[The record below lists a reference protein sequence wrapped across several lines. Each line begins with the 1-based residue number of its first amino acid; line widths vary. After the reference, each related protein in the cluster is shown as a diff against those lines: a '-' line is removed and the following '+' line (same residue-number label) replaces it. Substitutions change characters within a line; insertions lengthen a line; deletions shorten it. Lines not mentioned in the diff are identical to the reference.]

1 MNYCDLRSQLQIS
14 REGVNS
20 VNEIMTQPLDQ
31 IEPAR
36 RQTLSEQVFDTLSE
50 MLLSGALRPRDR
62 LSLRDLAERLEVS
75 MMPVRE
81 AVSRLAASG
90 ALDVSPKRA
99 VMVPVMT
106 SAAFADLTMV
116 RILNEGQAA
125 RLAAERA
132 TKAEIAEIAALA
144 ERFEVVLDQAYGS
157 AAAVAANKDLH
168 FAVYRSARSPALM
181 QVITV
186 LWLKAGPIINFDIGV
201 DTGTPR
207 TEDAGRSRS
216 HHSRTHHRILCEA
229 LRNRDGDT
237 AAQAMADD
245 IRVASELIRAHG
257 ALDKDNNRRS
267 IIT

>member
-1 MNYCDLRSQLQIS
+1 
-14 REGVNS
+14 
-20 VNEIMTQPLDQ
+20 MTQPLDQ
-31 IEPAR
+31 LEPAR
-36 RQTLSEQVFDTLSE
+36 RQTLSERVFDTLSE

-90 ALDVSPKRA
+90 ALEVSPKRA
-99 VMVPVMT
+99 VMVPLMT
-106 SAAFADLTMV
+106 AAEFADLTMV
-116 RILNEGQAA
+116 RMLNEGQAA

-132 TKAEIAEIAALA
+132 SKAEVAQIAALA
-144 ERFEVVLDQAYGS
+144 ERFEEVLDQAYGS

-168 FAVYRSARSPALM
+168 FALYRSAQSPALLE
-181 QVITV
+181 VITV

-201 DTGTPR
+201 DTGATES
-207 TEDAGRSRS
+207 EDAERSRS
-216 HHSRTHHRILCEA
+216 HHSRAHHRALCQA
-229 LRNRDGDT
+229 LRDRDGDT
-237 AAQAMADD
+237 AARAIAED

-257 ALDKDNNRRS
+257 GVETDENRRR

>member
-1 MNYCDLRSQLQIS
+1 M
-14 REGVNS
+14 EK
-20 VNEIMTQPLDQ
+20 PLDQ
-31 IEPAR
+31 LQPAH

-62 LSLRDLAERLEVS
+62 LSLRDLADRLGVS

-99 VMVPVMT
+99 VMVPLMT
-106 SAAFADLTMV
+106 TAEFADLTMV
-116 RILNEGQAA
+116 RMLNEGQAA

-132 TKAEIAEIAALA
+132 SKTEIAGVVSLA
-144 ERFEVVLDQAYGS
+144 ERFEGVLDQAYGS

-168 FAVYRSARSPALM
+168 FAVYRSAGSHALM
-181 QVITV
+181 EVITS

-201 DTGTPR
+201 DTSTPPD
-207 TEDAGRSRS
+207 EDMTRSRG
-216 HHSRTHHRILCEA
+216 HHSRAHHRTLCQA
-229 LRNRDGDT
+229 LRERDGNT
-237 AAQAMADD
+237 AARAISED

-257 ALDKDNNRRS
+257 ALESNDQRRR
-267 IIT
+267 IIK